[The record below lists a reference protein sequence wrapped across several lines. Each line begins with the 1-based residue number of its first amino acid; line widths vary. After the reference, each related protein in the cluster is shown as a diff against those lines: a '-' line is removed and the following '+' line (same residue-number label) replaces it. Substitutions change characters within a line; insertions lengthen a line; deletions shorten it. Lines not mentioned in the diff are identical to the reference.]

1 MATFYTF
8 RKGTDMTE
16 QDIFIDKV
24 KDGAI
29 AGWYAGKILPSVTI
43 AQACLESGWG
53 TSELATKANNLFG
66 IKAKDD
72 WKGESYVVKTAE
84 YDKNNK
90 KYYINAAF
98 RKYRSWQDS
107 IVDHARFFHT
117 PAWREDNYKA
127 VIGEVNYRKACKFLQ
142 SAGYATSQE
151 YAGQLIGLIEMYK
164 LYKYDSVAKN
174 IESEVQNMVAFKY
187 RQITNS
193 KQMGRRRS
201 KSDIK
206 FIVVHWTSN
215 KAKTATAMNHR
226 EYLQHATRYGSA
238 HYFVDENEIVQAIGD
253 SIEAWAVG
261 DNQDYGTALNGCT
274 NYNSISVEMCVNN
287 GYSSKML
294 FNTIELV
301 KELLRLYPNA
311 RVCRHWDVSRKECP
325 YGYHGQ
331 NNSKWNKFLEEIKK
345 PRKIILDLSKDSV
358 AKVVDGQSVTSNIT
372 VNTNKDGWQKINNHW
387 YWIEKGKKRTGWL
400 EYKNNWFY
408 LQPDKDGMMLEG
420 WLQYNKNWYYFKSGG
435 YMAKGWVKYKNN
447 EFYFNKEGKM
457 VTGKQIID
465 NKEYNFNK
473 DGYLIK

>member
-1 MATFYTF
+1 MMAT
-8 RKGTDMTE
+8 K
-16 QDIFIDKV
+16 QDIFIKKV

-29 AGWYAGKILPSVTI
+29 AGWHEGKILPSVTI

-72 WKGESYVVKTAE
+72 WKGESYTVRTAE

-90 KYYINAAF
+90 KFYIDAAF
-98 RKYRSWQDS
+98 RKYRNWQTS
-107 IVDHARFFHT
+107 LVDHAKFFHEG
-117 PAWREDNYKA
+117 WREGHYTSHG
-127 VIGEVNYRKACKFLQ
+127 VIGQIDYKKACRGLQ

-151 YAGQLIGLIEMYK
+151 YASQLIGLIEMYK
-164 LYKYDSVAKN
+164 LYEYDTVAKN

-215 KAKTATAMNHR
+215 ESETATAMNHR

-238 HYFVDENEIVQAIGD
+238 HYFVDEKEIVQAIGD
-253 SIEAWAVG
+253 TTEAWSVG
-261 DNQDYGTALNGCT
+261 DNQGYGTALNGCT

-294 FNTIELV
+294 FNTIELT

-331 NNSKWNKFLEEIKK
+331 NNAKWNNFLEEIKK
-345 PRKIILDLSKDSV
+345 PRRLILDLSKDSV
-358 AKVVDGQSVTSNIT
+358 AKEVKGESKPMTSKKKC
-372 VNTNKDGWQKINNHW
+372 VMYFKDGNADTARFIAQQLGRVPVFKDNGKDLPKEQHKDWDIVYIGDLGKTRQETAKEACKKFLGWKI
-387 YWIEKGKKRTGWL
+387 
-400 EYKNNWFY
+400 
-408 LQPDKDGMMLEG
+408 
-420 WLQYNKNWYYFKSGG
+420 
-435 YMAKGWVKYKNN
+435 
-447 EFYFNKEGKM
+447 
-457 VTGKQIID
+457 
-465 NKEYNFNK
+465 
-473 DGYLIK
+473 

>member
-1 MATFYTF
+1 
-8 RKGTDMTE
+8 MTE

-29 AGWYAGKILPSVTI
+29 TGWHEGKILPSVTI
-43 AQACLESGWG
+43 AQAILESGWG
-53 TSELATKANNLFG
+53 KSELATKANNLFG
-66 IKAKDD
+66 IKASDG
-72 WKGESYVVKTAE
+72 WNGASYVVKTAE

-117 PAWREDNYKA
+117 PAWREDNYRA
-127 VIGEVNYRKACKFLQ
+127 VIGEVDYRKACKSLQ
-142 SAGYATSQE
+142 SAGYATSKI
-151 YAGQLIGLIEMYK
+151 YADQLMGLIEIYK
-164 LYKYDSVAKN
+164 LNKYDSVAKN

-215 KAKTATAMNHR
+215 ESETATAMNHR

-238 HYFVDENEIVQAIGD
+238 HYFVDEKEIVQAIGD
-253 SIEAWAVG
+253 TTEAWSVG
-261 DNQDYGTALNGCT
+261 DNQGYGRALNGCT

-331 NNSKWNKFLEEIKK
+331 NNPKWNNFLEEIKK
-345 PRKIILDLSKDSV
+345 PRRLILDLSKDSV
-358 AKVVDGQSVTSNIT
+358 AKEVEGVETVTQTTQKAVEGQWKKENS
-372 VNTNKDGWQKINNHW
+372 HW
-387 YWIEKGKKRTGWL
+387 YYYMDGKKQTGWV
-400 EYKNNWFY
+400 EYNHNWFY
-408 LQPDKDGMMLEG
+408 LQPDKGGMMLEG
-420 WLQYNKNWYYFKSGG
+420 WLKYNHAWYFFKKGGYMVTGWLEYNKNK
-435 YMAKGWVKYKNN
+435 
-447 EFYFNKEGKM
+447 FYFNPKDGKM
-457 VTGKQIID
+457 VTGKQVID
-465 NKEYNFNK
+465 GKTYEFNK
-473 DGYLIK
+473 DGYWINR

>member
-1 MATFYTF
+1 
-8 RKGTDMTE
+8 MTE
-16 QDIFIDKV
+16 QEIFIDKV

-29 AGWYAGKILPSVTI
+29 AGWHEGGILPSVTI

-53 TSELATKANNLFG
+53 TSDLAKNACNLFG
-66 IKAKDD
+66 IKAKED
-72 WKGESYVVKTAE
+72 WKGESYTVRTAE

-90 KYYINAAF
+90 KFYINAAF
-98 RKYRSWQDS
+98 RKYRNWQAS
-107 IVDHARFFHT
+107 LIDHSKFFHA
-117 PAWREDNYKA
+117 PSWRKENYSKNG
-127 VIGEVNYRKACKFLQ
+127 VIGGTDYKVVCKGLQ
-142 SAGYATSQE
+142 SAGYATSQA

-164 LYKYDSVAKN
+164 LYEYDTVAKN

-215 KAKTATAMNHR
+215 ESETATAMNHR

-238 HYFVDENEIVQAIGD
+238 HYFVDEKEIVQAIGD
-253 SIEAWAVG
+253 TTEAWSVG
-261 DNQDYGTALNGCT
+261 DNQGYGRALNGCT

-311 RVCRHWDVSRKECP
+311 KVCRHWDVSRKECP

-331 NNSKWNKFLEEIKK
+331 NNAKWNNFLEEIKK
-345 PRKIILDLSKDSV
+345 PRRLILDLSKDSV
-358 AKVVDGQSVTSNIT
+358 AKEVKGENKPMTSKKKCVMYFADG
-372 VNTNKDGWQKINNHW
+372 NKDTANFIA
-387 YWIEKGKKRTGWL
+387 
-400 EYKNNWFY
+400 
-408 LQPDKDGMMLEG
+408 MMLG
-420 WLQYNKNWYYFKSGG
+420 RLPVFQDNGRDLPNDQHKNWDIVYIGNLGKTRQDT
-435 YMAKGWVKYKNN
+435 AKEACKKFLGWK
-447 EFYFNKEGKM
+447 
-457 VTGKQIID
+457 I
-465 NKEYNFNK
+465 
-473 DGYLIK
+473 

>member
-1 MATFYTF
+1 MAT
-8 RKGTDMTE
+8 K
-16 QDIFIDKV
+16 QDVFISKV

-29 AGWYAGKILPSVTI
+29 AGWFEGKILPSVTI

-72 WKGESYVVKTAE
+72 WRGESYTVRTAE

-90 KYYINAAF
+90 KFYIDAAF
-98 RKYRSWQDS
+98 RKYRNWQCS
-107 IVDHARFFHT
+107 LVDHARFFHT

-127 VIGEVNYRKACKFLQ
+127 VIGEVDYRKACKALQ
-142 SAGYATSQE
+142 SAGYATSQK
-151 YAGQLIGLIEMYK
+151 YASQLIGLIEMYH
-164 LYKYDSVAKN
+164 LDKYDEVAK
-174 IESEVQNMVAFKY
+174 IVSAAHKKESEVKDMVAFKY

-215 KAKTATAMNHR
+215 ESETATAMNHR
-226 EYLQHATRYGSA
+226 EYLQHASRYGSA
-238 HYFVDENEIVQAIGD
+238 HYFVDEKEIVQAIGD
-253 SIEAWAVG
+253 TTEAWSVG
-261 DNQDYGTALNGCT
+261 DNQGYGRALNGCT

-325 YGYHGQ
+325 YGYHGS
-331 NNSKWNKFLEEIKK
+331 NNPKWNSFLEEIKK
-345 PRKIILDLSKDSV
+345 PRRLILDLSKDSV
-358 AKVVDGQSVTSNIT
+358 AKEVKGESKPMTSKKKC
-372 VNTNKDGWQKINNHW
+372 VMYFKDGNADTARFIAQQLGRVPVFKDN
-387 YWIEKGKKRTGWL
+387 GKDLPK
-400 EYKNNWFY
+400 E
-408 LQPDKDGMMLEG
+408 QHKDWDIVYIGDL
-420 WLQYNKNWYYFKSGG
+420 
-435 YMAKGWVKYKNN
+435 
-447 EFYFNKEGKM
+447 GKDR
-457 VTGKQIID
+457 VETGKEACKKFLGWKI
-465 NKEYNFNK
+465 
-473 DGYLIK
+473 

>member
-1 MATFYTF
+1 
-8 RKGTDMTE
+8 MTE

-29 AGWYAGKILPSVTI
+29 AGWYEGKILPSVTI

-53 TSELATKANNLFG
+53 KSELATKAYNLFG
-66 IKAKDD
+66 IKASKD
-72 WKGESYVVKTAE
+72 WTGESYTVKTAE
-84 YDKNNK
+84 YDSNGK

-117 PAWREDNYKA
+117 PAWREDNYKN
-127 VIGEVNYRKACKFLQ
+127 VIGEVDYRKACKSLQ

-151 YAGQLIGLIEMYK
+151 YASQLIGLIEMYK
-164 LYKYDSVAKN
+164 LDKYDSVAKN
-174 IESEVQNMVAFKY
+174 TESEANNMTVFKY

-215 KAKTATAMNHR
+215 ESETATAMNHR

-238 HYFVDENEIVQAIGD
+238 HYFVDEKEIVQAIGD
-253 SIEAWAVG
+253 TTEAWSVG
-261 DNQDYGTALNGCT
+261 DNQGYGRALNGCT

-331 NNSKWNKFLEEIKK
+331 NNPKWTAFLKAIKE
-345 PRKIILDLSKDSV
+345 PRRLILDLSKDSV
-358 AKVVDGQSVTSNIT
+358 AKEVEGVETVTQTMQKAVEGQWKKENS
-372 VNTNKDGWQKINNHW
+372 HW
-387 YWIEKGKKRTGWL
+387 YYYMDGKKQTGWV
-400 EYKNNWFY
+400 EYNHNWFY
-408 LQPDKDGMMLEG
+408 LQPDKGGMMLEG
-420 WLQYNKNWYYFKSGG
+420 WLKYNHAWYFFKKGGYMVTGWLEYNKNK
-435 YMAKGWVKYKNN
+435 
-447 EFYFNKEGKM
+447 FYFNPKDGKM
-457 VTGKQIID
+457 VTGKQTID
-465 NKEYNFNK
+465 GKTYEFDSK
-473 DGYLIK
+473 GYWIK

>member
-1 MATFYTF
+1 
-8 RKGTDMTE
+8 MTNQE
-16 QDIFIDKV
+16 IFINKV

-29 AGWYAGKILPSVTI
+29 AGWHEGRILPSVTI

-53 TSELATKANNLFG
+53 TSDLAKNACNLFG
-66 IKAKDD
+66 IKAKED
-72 WKGESYVVKTAE
+72 WKGEFYTVKTAE

-90 KYYINAAF
+90 KFYIDAAF
-98 RKYRSWQDS
+98 RKYRNWQCS
-107 IVDHARFFHT
+107 LVDHARFFHT
-117 PAWREDNYKA
+117 PAWREENYKN
-127 VIGEVNYRKACKFLQ
+127 VIGEVDYRKACKALQ
-142 SAGYATSQE
+142 SAGYATSQS

-164 LYKYDSVAKN
+164 LYEYDTVAKN

-215 KAKTATAMNHR
+215 ESETATAMNHR

-238 HYFVDENEIVQAIGD
+238 HYFVDEKEIVQAIGD
-253 SIEAWAVG
+253 TTEAWSVG
-261 DNQDYGTALNGCT
+261 DNQGYGRALNGCT
-274 NYNSISVEMCVNN
+274 NHNSISVEMCVNN

-331 NNSKWNKFLEEIKK
+331 NNPKWNNFLEEIKK
-345 PRKIILDLSKDSV
+345 PRRLILDLSKDSV
-358 AKVVDGQSVTSNIT
+358 AKEVKGENKPMTSKKKC
-372 VNTNKDGWQKINNHW
+372 VMYFKDGNADTARFIAQQLGRVPVFKDNGKDLPKEQHKDCDIV
-387 YWIEKGKKRTGWL
+387 YIGDLGKDRIE
-400 EYKNNWFY
+400 
-408 LQPDKDGMMLEG
+408 
-420 WLQYNKNWYYFKSGG
+420 
-435 YMAKGWVKYKNN
+435 
-447 EFYFNKEGKM
+447 
-457 VTGKQIID
+457 TGKEAC
-465 NKEYNFNK
+465 KKFLGWK
-473 DGYLIK
+473 L

>member
-1 MATFYTF
+1 
-8 RKGTDMTE
+8 MTE

-29 AGWYAGKILPSVTI
+29 AGWHEGKILPSVTI
-43 AQACLESGWG
+43 AQAILESGWG

-66 IKAKDD
+66 IKASKD
-72 WKGESYVVKTAE
+72 WTGESYTVKTAE
-84 YDKNNK
+84 YDKNNN
-90 KYYINAAF
+90 KYFINAPF
-98 RKYRSWQDS
+98 RKYRNWQCS
-107 IVDHARFFHT
+107 LVDHARFFHT

-127 VIGEVNYRKACKFLQ
+127 VIGEVDYRKACKSLQ

-151 YAGQLIGLIEMYK
+151 YASQLIGLIEMYK
-164 LYKYDSVAKN
+164 LDKYDSVAKN
-174 IESEVQNMVAFKY
+174 IEGEVQNMVAFKY

-215 KAKTATAMNHR
+215 KSETATAMNHR

-238 HYFVDENEIVQAIGD
+238 HYFVDEKEIVQAIGD
-253 SIEAWAVG
+253 TTEAWSVG
-261 DNQDYGTALNGCT
+261 DNQGYGRVLNGCT
-274 NYNSISVEMCVNN
+274 NYNSISVEMCVNS

-331 NNSKWNKFLEEIKK
+331 NNAKWNNFLEEIKK
-345 PRKIILDLSKDSV
+345 PRRLILDLSKDSV
-358 AKVVDGQSVTSNIT
+358 AKEVEGVETVTQTTQKAVEGQWKKENS
-372 VNTNKDGWQKINNHW
+372 HW
-387 YWIEKGKKRTGWL
+387 YYYMDGKKQTGWV
-400 EYKNNWFY
+400 EYNHNWFY
-408 LQPDKDGMMLEG
+408 LQPDKGGMMLEG
-420 WLQYNKNWYYFKSGG
+420 WLKYNHAWYFFKKGG
-435 YMAKGWVKYKNN
+435 YMVTGWLEYNRNK
-447 EFYFNKEGKM
+447 FYFNPKDGKM
-457 VTGKQIID
+457 VTGKQTID
-465 NKEYNFNK
+465 GKTYEFDSK
-473 DGYLIK
+473 GYWVK